1 MSIYNTAVEKPITTI
16 MIFIGVM
23 VLGLF
28 SLTQLPIDQ
37 LPKMDPP
44 YLSVM
49 TTYPGAN
56 ATTIE
61 ENITKIL
68 EDQLNTVENLKN
80 LTSNSYDNL
89 SVVTLEFEW
98 EVNLDE
104 AANDVRDAIDRAIR
118 TLPDDAERPTL
129 FKFNTSMMPI
139 IMYTI
144 NAGVSY
150 PGIDKIIDDKVIN
163 RLNRID
169 GVASVGIGGAPK
181 RVVYVDLNPLRLEAY
196 NLTVEQ
202 IGNVIA
208 AENLDLPAGNLKTG
222 LMSYQVR
229 VEGEFDDS
237 ERIKNLVIAT
247 SNGKSILMKD
257 VANVRDTIKDITQ
270 EQLVNREQGVVIFVT
285 KQSDANTVAVASSV
299 RKEMEEIKE
308 ELPSDVRVEILHD
321 NSKFIVQSIDNLT
334 ETLLYALVFV
344 VIVVFFFLGRWRA
357 TFIIALTIPI
367 SLVVAFIYLFATN
380 ESLNIIS
387 LSSLSI
393 AIGLVVDD
401 AIVVLENITKHID
414 RGSSPREASKYGTN
428 EVWLS
433 VIVTTLVI
441 VAVFF
446 PLTLVTGVT
455 GVLFKQMGYIICITV
470 VTSTVAAISL
480 TPMLSSIMLRLRKVG
495 DDGERHTFYAF
506 TTRLLGRLDAW
517 YERVIRWS
525 LRHKALV
532 VSSAV
537 AIIVVSF
544 ALARLIKTDFM
555 PQNDES
561 SLSIYIKAQTGQRV
575 EETKK
580 LGLKVD
586 SLIRSTYPEVSM
598 INVSYGSEDEDA
610 GMTSLFNKTGSNI
623 VNLRVRLVD
632 IADRDRSVFAIADDL
647 RTRLEEIPEVV
658 LYTISTSSGFGGMGG
673 NNVDIEIT
681 GHDFDVTNLLAAD
694 IAQRVKAIPGAADVN
709 ISRDDD
715 KPELQLF
722 LDQDKLSKHALTT
735 SQVASVLR
743 NRVYGFKP
751 TKYKEEGE
759 EYDII
764 ARYEEKYRSSI
775 TDLENIHVT
784 TPAGS
789 RVRIGELGEIREYWS
804 PPNIERKNK
813 LRLVKVSI
821 TPAMGVALGDV
832 AGAAQQIL
840 DEISPSIPQDVSLFV
855 GGSYEEQQKSNK
867 SLFLLLVLA
876 LLLVYIVMASE
887 FESFKMP
894 FIIMLSIPFAF
905 SGVILALLL
914 TGTTLSMVALLGA
927 IMLVGIVTK
936 NGILLIDFINL
947 TRERGVRLYDA
958 IATASRSRL
967 RPVLMTAVTMIL
979 GMLPMAISTGEGSET
994 WKPMGIAIIG
1004 GLLFST
1010 IITMIIVP
1018 VVYALMDK
1026 SGSRDKKK
1034 AQQKRFKF
1042 MSGFDPRELEK

>member
-1 MSIYNTAVEKPITTI
+1 
-16 MIFIGVM
+16 M

-28 SLTQLPIDQ
+28 SLTQLPVDQ

-56 ATTIE
+56 AATIE

-104 AANDVRDAIDRAIR
+104 AANDVRDAVDRAIR
-118 TLPDDAERPTL
+118 TLPDDVDRPSL
-129 FKFNTSMMPI
+129 YKFNTSMMPI
-139 IMYTI
+139 IMYTV

-150 PGIDKIIDDKVIN
+150 PGIDKIIDDKVVN

-181 RVVYVDLNPLRLEAY
+181 RVVYVDLDPRRLEAY

-208 AENLDLPAGNLKTG
+208 TENLDLPAGNLKTG
-222 LMSYQVR
+222 IASYQVR
-229 VEGEFDDS
+229 VEGEFEDS
-237 ERIKNLVIAT
+237 ERVKNLVIAT
-247 SNGKSILMKD
+247 SNGKSIRVRD

-299 RKEMEEIKE
+299 RREMEEIAA
-308 ELPSDVRVEILHD
+308 ELPSDVSVEILHD

-367 SLVVAFIYLFATN
+367 SLVVAFIYLFVTD

-480 TPMLSSIMLRLRKVG
+480 TPMLSSVMLRLRKIG
-495 DDGERHTFYAF
+495 GEDGEHRGFYVF

-517 YERVIRWS
+517 YERVIHWS
-525 LRHKALV
+525 LRHKLLV
-532 VSSAV
+532 VLTAV
-537 AIIVVSF
+537 AIIIASF
-544 ALARLIKTDFM
+544 ALASLVKTDFM

-580 LGLKVD
+580 LGLVVD
-586 SLIRSTYPEVSM
+586 SLLRHTYPEVRM

-632 IADRDRSVFAIADDL
+632 IGERDRDVFTIADDL
-647 RTRLEEIPEVV
+647 RARLDQIPEII
-658 LYTISTSSGFGGMGG
+658 LYTVTTSQGFGGMGG

-681 GHDFDVTNLLAAD
+681 GHDFDVTNRLAAD
-694 IAQRVKAIPGAADVN
+694 IARRVKEIPGAADVN

-715 KPELQLF
+715 KPELQLT
-722 LDQDKLSKHALTT
+722 LDQDKLARHGLTT
-735 SQVASVLR
+735 TQVANILR
-743 NRVYGFKP
+743 NRVYGYRP

-764 ARYEEKYRSSI
+764 VRHEEHYRSSI
-775 TDLENIHVT
+775 ADLENIQVT
-784 TPAGS
+784 TPAGT
-789 RVRIGELGEIREYWS
+789 RVRLGELGKIDEYWS

-813 LRLVKVSI
+813 LRIVKVSI
-821 TPAMGVALGDV
+821 TPSMGVALGDI
-832 AGAAQQIL
+832 AAATRQVL
-840 DEISPSIPQDVSLFV
+840 DDISGDVPPDVSLFI

-867 SLFLLLVLA
+867 SLILLLVLS
-876 LLLVYIVMASE
+876 LILVYIVMASE

-905 SGVILALLL
+905 SGVILALLV

-947 TRERGVRLYDA
+947 TRERGVRLNEA

-979 GMLPMAISTGEGSET
+979 GMLPMAASTGEGSET

-1010 IITMIIVP
+1010 IITMVIVP

-1026 SGSRDKKK
+1026 SGSRDRKKTI
-1034 AQQKRFKF
+1034 QKQFKF
-1042 MSGFDPRELEK
+1042 MAGFNPRELDK

>member
-1 MSIYNTAVEKPITTI
+1 M
-16 MIFIGVM
+16 
-23 VLGLF
+23 
-28 SLTQLPIDQ
+28 
-37 LPKMDPP
+37 
-44 YLSVM
+44 
-49 TTYPGAN
+49 
-56 ATTIE
+56 
-61 ENITKIL
+61 
-68 EDQLNTVENLKN
+68 
-80 LTSNSYDNL
+80 
-89 SVVTLEFEW
+89 
-98 EVNLDE
+98 
-104 AANDVRDAIDRAIR
+104 
-118 TLPDDAERPTL
+118 
-129 FKFNTSMMPI
+129 
-139 IMYTI
+139 
-144 NAGVSY
+144 
-150 PGIDKIIDDKVIN
+150 
-163 RLNRID
+163 
-169 GVASVGIGGAPK
+169 
-181 RVVYVDLNPLRLEAY
+181 
-196 NLTVEQ
+196 
-202 IGNVIA
+202 
-208 AENLDLPAGNLKTG
+208 
-222 LMSYQVR
+222 
-229 VEGEFDDS
+229 
-237 ERIKNLVIAT
+237 
-247 SNGKSILMKD
+247 
-257 VANVRDTIKDITQ
+257 
-270 EQLVNREQGVVIFVT
+270 
-285 KQSDANTVAVASSV
+285 
-299 RKEMEEIKE
+299 
-308 ELPSDVRVEILHD
+308 
-321 NSKFIVQSIDNLT
+321 
-334 ETLLYALVFV
+334 
-344 VIVVFFFLGRWRA
+344 
-357 TFIIALTIPI
+357 
-367 SLVVAFIYLFATN
+367 
-380 ESLNIIS
+380 
-387 LSSLSI
+387 
-393 AIGLVVDD
+393 VVDD
-401 AIVVLENITKHID
+401 AIVVLENVTKHID

-537 AIIVVSF
+537 AIIIASF

-580 LGLKVD
+580 LGLKID
-586 SLIRSTYPEVSM
+586 SLVRSTYPEVSM

-647 RTRLEEIPEVV
+647 RARLEKIPEVI

-722 LDQDKLSKHALTT
+722 LDQDKLSKHSLTT

-775 TDLENIHVT
+775 ADLENIHVT
-784 TPAGS
+784 TPAGT

-821 TPAMGVALGDV
+821 TPAMGVALGDI

-1010 IITMIIVP
+1010 IITMVIVP